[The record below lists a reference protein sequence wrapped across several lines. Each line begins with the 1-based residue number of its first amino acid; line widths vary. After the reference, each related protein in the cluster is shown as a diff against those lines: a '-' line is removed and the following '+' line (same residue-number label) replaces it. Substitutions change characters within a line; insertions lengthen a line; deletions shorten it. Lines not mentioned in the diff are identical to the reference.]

1 MCIFVFFTN
10 GLAQTKHVAVLF
22 AVLGM
27 LLFFTNIILHMLV
40 LDFRL

>member
-10 GLAQTKHVAVLF
+10 GLAQTKHVLF